1 MQMSYGRK
9 KEYTDEK
16 AFKFDSKTGTIKD
29 YNELI
34 GGFSVDIPPVIKGIA
49 VTKIGDKAFFAK
61 RITMVSIPRT
71 VEEIESYAFANN
83 LIEYIDFG
91 SGVSVIGEYAF
102 YKNRIK
108 TMKLPTSIYSISS
121 GAFESCLISGD
132 LILPATLRIIG
143 EYAFKNNLIS
153 NVEVRSNLELKGNGK
168 VFQNN
173 MIEKAVFTK
182 LVKYIPSY
190 MFYDCLLR
198 AIEFSDT
205 VTTIGDHAFANNRLK
220 KVTLPE
226 HLKKIEGYAFSSNSL
241 CELSIPKSVD
251 TLGNCIIWIQSLA
264 IDNKNLSKCRL
275 ENNKIIIS
283 LSQIHPDI
291 QTDNISDL
299 IWAIREN
306 SDEAILCKESNEI
319 IIDLSNG
326 KENYIKADTKDKFNV
341 IFDYYIGNDRVK
353 SNGCNMIS
361 LIFKI
366 EEINGI
372 EDL

>member
-1 MQMSYGRK
+1 MHMSYGRR

-34 GGFSVDIPPVIKGIA
+34 GGFSVAIPPVIKGIT

-83 LIEYIDFG
+83 LIEHIDFG
-91 SGVSVIGEYAF
+91 SGVSVIEEYAF

-108 TMKLPTSIYSISS
+108 TLKLPTSIYSIGS

-173 MIEKAVFTK
+173 MIEKAIFTK

-198 AIEFSDT
+198 TIEFSDT

-220 KVTLPE
+220 KVVLPE

-251 TLGNCIIWIQSLA
+251 TLGKSVLWIQSRVM
-264 IDNKNLSKCRL
+264 DNKNLSKCRL

-283 LSQIHPDI
+283 LSQIHSDI
-291 QTDNISDL
+291 QVDNISDL
-299 IWAIREN
+299 IWEIREN
-306 SDEAILCKESNEI
+306 SAEAILCKGSNEI

-326 KENYIKADTKDKFNV
+326 KEEYIKADTKGKFNV
-341 IFDYYIGNDRVK
+341 IFDYYIGNNRVK